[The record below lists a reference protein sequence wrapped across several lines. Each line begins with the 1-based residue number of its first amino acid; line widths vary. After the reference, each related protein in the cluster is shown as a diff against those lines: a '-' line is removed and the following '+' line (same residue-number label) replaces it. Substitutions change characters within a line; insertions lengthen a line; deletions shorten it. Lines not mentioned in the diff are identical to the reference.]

1 MRSNQLSYTATDEKS
16 LRQAGQTALTQALI
30 QSPPPESIR

>member
-1 MRSNQLSYTATDEKS
+1 MRKTCVKPVK
-16 LRQAGQTALTQALI
+16 TALTQALI